1 MSDTTQRDGR
11 EIVPRDDGLV
21 ALEERPALVFP
32 GQGSQFVG
40 MGQDIYDSSPAGRA
54 VFDEADRI
62 LQFPLSKLCFEG
74 PGDELE
80 DTFNAQPAIL
90 TVSIAGLEALRERLA
105 AMGKHLEPVYVAGHS
120 LGEYAA
126 LVAANALD
134 FSDALRVVRER
145 GRLMKETAEKRPGGM
160 AAVIG
165 LDAVT
170 LEGIVA
176 RARDAGEVVLANL
189 NSPKQ
194 SVISGEF
201 AALQRAVDLA
211 RAEGARRV
219 QMLRISIASHSPLMN
234 GARSGLGEALAHVPL
249 RDPVIPVVANIGG
262 QVLRTADDI
271 RRELADNV
279 VKPVNWT
286 HSVIEMVNGGGRTF
300 VEVGPGKVLS
310 GLIRRISDDAKA
322 LNVQEFIAEHLP
334 GSAAGGLEPGGLEPG
349 GLEPGGLEPGGEAA
363 RNTQRPE
370 QDA

>member
-1 MSDTTQRDGR
+1 MTNVKTDTQR
-11 EIVPRDDGLV
+11 EIGPRADGLIV
-21 ALEERPALVFP
+21 LEERPALVFP
-32 GQGSQFVG
+32 GQGSQYVG

-62 LQFPLSKLCFEG
+62 LDFPLSRLCFEG
-74 PGDELE
+74 PDAELE

-90 TVSIAGLEALRERLA
+90 TVSIAGLEALRERLEA
-105 AMGKHLEPVYVAGHS
+105 VGRRLEPVYVAGHS

-134 FSDALRVVRER
+134 FPDALRVVRER

-165 LDAVT
+165 LDTAT
-170 LEGIVA
+170 IEGIVA
-176 RARDAGEVVLANL
+176 RAREAGEVVLANL

-201 AALQRAVDLA
+201 AALQRALDLA
-211 RAEGARRV
+211 KAEGARRV
-219 QMLRISIASHSPLMN
+219 SVLRISIASHSPLMN
-234 GARSGLGEALAHVPL
+234 GAKHGLGEVLAHVPL
-249 RDPVIPVVANIGG
+249 RDPKIPVVANIGG
-262 QVLRTADDI
+262 QILHSADEI

-279 VKPVNWT
+279 IKPVNWT
-286 HSVIEMVNGGGRTF
+286 HSVLEMVNGGGRTF

-310 GLIRRISDDAKA
+310 GLIRRISDDAKT

-334 GSAAGGLEPGGLEPG
+334 GGGASGDAPSHDERDERGESGG
-349 GLEPGGLEPGGEAA
+349 
-363 RNTQRPE
+363 R
-370 QDA
+370 DA